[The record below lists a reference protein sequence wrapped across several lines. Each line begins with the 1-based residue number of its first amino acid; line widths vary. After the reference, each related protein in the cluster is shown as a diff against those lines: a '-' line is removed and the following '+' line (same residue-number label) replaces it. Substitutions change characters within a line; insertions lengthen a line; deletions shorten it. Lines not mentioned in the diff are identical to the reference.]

1 LIRVKVLEAN
11 KIIELEDEEI
21 IVKNLLE
28 RLGLKQSECI
38 VLRNGVVVTEEDAV
52 RSGDEVVVYTVKSGG

>member
-11 KIIELEDEEI
+11 KIIELGDEEI

-28 RLGLKQSECI
+28 RLRLKQSECI
-38 VLRNGVVVTEEDAV
+38 VLRNGVVITEEDAV

>member
-1 LIRVKVLEAN
+1 MIRMKVLEAN

>member
-1 LIRVKVLEAN
+1 MIRVKVLEAN

>member
-1 LIRVKVLEAN
+1 MIRVKVLEAN

-28 RLGLKQSECI
+28 RLGLRRSECI

-52 RSGDEVVVYTVKSGG
+52 RSGDEIVVYTVKSGG

>member
-38 VLRNGVVVTEEDAV
+38 VLRNGVVITEEDAV

>member
-1 LIRVKVLEAN
+1 MIRVKVLETN

-28 RLGLKQSECI
+28 RLGLRQSECI

>member
-1 LIRVKVLEAN
+1 MIRVKVLEAN

-28 RLGLKQSECI
+28 RLGLRQSECI

>member
-1 LIRVKVLEAN
+1 MIRVKVLEAN

-28 RLGLKQSECI
+28 RLGLRQTECI

>member
-1 LIRVKVLEAN
+1 MIRVKVLEAN
-11 KIIELEDEEI
+11 KIIELGDEEI

-28 RLGLKQSECI
+28 RLRLKQSECI
-38 VLRNGVVVTEEDAV
+38 VLRNGVVITEEDAV

>member
-38 VLRNGVVVTEEDAV
+38 VLRNGVVITEEDAV
-52 RSGDEVVVYTVKSGG
+52 RSGDEVVVYAVKSGG

>member
-1 LIRVKVLEAN
+1 MIRVKVLEAN
-11 KIIELEDEEI
+11 KIIELEDGEI

>member
-1 LIRVKVLEAN
+1 MIRVKVLEAN

-38 VLRNGVVVTEEDAV
+38 VLRNGVVITEEDAV